1 MDPAISQCCP
11 KMDKQD
17 QIPHHTPHCAA
28 DAAHKCQLIILTLTN
43 IMLNI
48 EKSAP
53 PGLRPSAR

>member
-28 DAAHKCQLIILTLTN
+28 DAAHKCQLIILSLTN

-48 EKSAP
+48 EK
-53 PGLRPSAR
+53 